1 VAVANVDI
9 QVDARSALQQL
20 KAVNQQSQQLK
31 TTVDSATAA
40 VAKQGR
46 ELQTAANG
54 MRYFV
59 DAAGRARAEN
69 GRFLSSA
76 ERAAAGIKK
85 QGEATNSLVGVIGK
99 LGIAFAA
106 IQATKFV
113 FTQAADLETQTRS
126 LQVLTG
132 SADKARQ
139 IIQELQQIGAVTPF
153 TSAELI
159 DSAKRLSAFGVT
171 VSQVV
176 DTTRRLG
183 DVAGATGANLGELS
197 LAYGQVIAK
206 GRLQGEELLQFQER
220 GVALQ
225 DELRKMYGLTGE
237 EFSKALSKGQ
247 ISAKAVEIALQRLT
261 DAGGKYANGAI
272 AQSDTL
278 AGKLSTLQDSFQ
290 RLAQNIGR
298 FFAPAFKF
306 LIDGVNAVIERLNSA
321 QRIGAEARAY
331 QQAGERT
338 RMRFGLRAINPFD
351 KEVHDYQERL
361 KQSILKSELRG
372 AQPIRSEA
380 AANALTQQLLGRQV
394 GGGGGGKGEASRAQR
409 EQERA
414 AEAAKQQQQA
424 INTAQMQLSEARAL
438 YDIEGRILEARAA
451 GNRELEVT
459 RRAQTELLRISFEA
473 QLLKQNTELPA
484 AQRKAQLDQLA
495 VKSATVVR
503 QLEYDIADINAT
515 RIEQIIQMAEGY
527 SRNLTLTQELTA
539 EQQKQKDL
547 ADGIANTIGQGMAS
561 AFDSLIQGTENFG
574 ASLRKIASGVLT
586 DIANQLLRVL
596 VINQAINAISNL
608 FGPKTGG
615 SFLPGVKFN
624 PSAFNM
630 PSLLPGRATGGSVT
644 GGQPYLVGERGPE
657 LFMPGRSGG
666 IAPSGSFGGGPT
678 VVVNVDASGTSVQ
691 GNQPEGQALGRAVA
705 AAVQAELIK
714 QKRPGG
720 ILA

>member
-1 VAVANVDI
+1 MAVANVDI

-31 TTVDSATAA
+31 ANTDAATQSLKNQGTTVQRIGTQFSGLASAVGKLAVAYIGLRTAQEAVQAGIQREESSRRLQFLAKGYGEIAAAQDAAARAGRTFGLSITESNQQFAQLYGRLRPLNVSLSDIEAAFVGFNTAAKVSGATAA
-40 VAKQGR
+40 ESAGALLQLTQALGSGVLRGQELNSVLEQAPGLVVALTQ
-46 ELQTAANG
+46 ELGAPISKIRKLAEEGKITSDVVIRALK
-54 MRYFV
+54 R
-59 DAAGRARAEN
+59 AGTEGADE
-69 GRFLSSA
+69 L
-76 ERAAAGIKK
+76 AAAMNGPAQAVKNL
-85 QGEATNSLVGVIGK
+85 QNEFENLQVAATKDLLPSIIDGVRILTNTLK
-99 LGIAFAA
+99 GIAP
-106 IQATKFV
+106 
-113 FTQAADLETQTRS
+113 
-126 LQVLTG
+126 
-132 SADKARQ
+132 
-139 IIQELQQIGAVTPF
+139 IIRGIGAVAGPVLNYIN
-153 TSAELI
+153 SLI
-159 DSAKRLSAFGVT
+159 EKAAGVE
-171 VSQVV
+171 QA
-176 DTTRRLG
+176 RFKANMMQR
-183 DVAGATGANLGELS
+183 TGAARLERAGVGRTYSDAQGNVYSTITGRMVQ
-197 LAYGQVIAK
+197 GAK
-206 GRLQGEELLQFQER
+206 
-220 GVALQ
+220 
-225 DELRKMYGLTGE
+225 
-237 EFSKALSKGQ
+237 
-247 ISAKAVEIALQRLT
+247 
-261 DAGGKYANGAI
+261 
-272 AQSDTL
+272 
-278 AGKLSTLQDSFQ
+278 
-290 RLAQNIGR
+290 
-298 FFAPAFKF
+298 
-306 LIDGVNAVIERLNSA
+306 
-321 QRIGAEARAY
+321 
-331 QQAGERT
+331 
-338 RMRFGLRAINPFD
+338 
-351 KEVHDYQERL
+351 
-361 KQSILKSELRG
+361 
-372 AQPIRSEA
+372 PIRSEA

-394 GGGGGGKGEASRAQR
+394 GGGGGGGTDKAQR
-409 EQERA
+409 ERERA
-414 AEAAKQQQQA
+414 AEAARQQQQA
-424 INTAQMQLSEARAL
+424 VNAAQMQLSEAKAL
-438 YDIEGRILEARAA
+438 YEIEGRILEARAA

-459 RRAQTELLRISFEA
+459 RRAQTELLRINFEA

-561 AFDSLIQGTENFG
+561 AFDGLIQGTENFG